1 MEQYE
6 LDNYIF
12 DPDKEEEYLE
22 EGFREDEH
30 LEHVGVSKRD
40 GAKIGS
46 GRYLLGSGEN
56 PYQRLGGLYGEYRK
70 LHNKGYTDGEVAEQ
84 LHMSSGDMRSRL
96 AYYQALKQSRA
107 IRECIDL
114 VDNGM
119 SNLEIAKRMGVSP
132 TTVANYIKASQSVK
146 EAKII
151 STRNALKDKVDSVG
165 WVDVGKGTENWM
177 GIKRTLLD
185 AAVTTLY
192 DEGYELYPDLRV
204 AQGGTGNFTTIKAL
218 AKPGMTKGDVLAD
231 KNNPN
236 ATMAVVK
243 SRDGGET
250 FKKKGPVVGIPL
262 KRVEIRYGD
271 DPVSGKD
278 MDGVIELRR
287 GVPDLDLGKAHY
299 AQVRI
304 AIDGPNA
311 TDKDDK
317 WYAKGMAVYSD
328 DLPDGVDIRVNSNK
342 PREKGY
348 QGALKE
354 QKRRNDSDDP
364 NVPFDTMNPFG
375 TNTKED
381 RYLKRVSN
389 FYEDPKT
396 GEEKQSALNFV
407 NEEGGWDAWD
417 RNLPSQFLGKQPP
430 KLAKQ
435 QLDIDVATRQREFDQ
450 IKQLTNP
457 VLRSKLLYDF
467 ADNCDSAAVHL
478 KAAPLPKQAT
488 KVIIPSKTLKE
499 TEVYAPHL
507 DDGEEVVLVRFPH
520 SGIFE
525 IPRLTVNNKNREAKK
540 RITNAPADAIC
551 INPKT
556 AEQLS
561 GADFDG
567 DTVLCIPTKG
577 HDIRNSKY
585 LDELKN
591 VDLHEKYATTPEE
604 RKNLKIWKKGTER
617 EQTEMGKISNL
628 ITDMTFQ
635 EAPLDHIARAV
646 AHSMVI
652 IDVAKHKLNY
662 KRSEQD
668 YGIRE
673 LQKLYQPKFDEK
685 TGKMRYGGASTL
697 LSRASAKVDVYAVKS
712 YTNINEK
719 GKPWYDP
726 TKPEGAKIKVTDTT
740 MVPDRKKTGVDPVT
754 GKPIYETV
762 GWKQKTRKSTRM
774 METDDAYTLTSGG
787 SKENPGTKTEDVYAT
802 YANKMKSMGNEARK
816 AYLDAERETEKKN
829 PDAAKTY
836 AREVN
841 HLLYQLNEAKK
852 NAPLERRARGLA
864 QAAVEI
870 EKQNAQGGMT
880 KGEYSKRLDKELKRA
895 RDIVGASRY
904 QIQISPKEWEAIQA
918 GAVSKTTQKE
928 LFRFTDADKLR
939 ELAMPKTQKKLTKSF
954 VNMAKSM
961 IDRGYSLKEV
971 AERFDVSPSTISDAI
986 VED

>member
-6 LDNYIF
+6 MDDYVF
-12 DPDKEEEYLE
+12 DPDKEEEFLE
-22 EGFREDEH
+22 GDH

-46 GRYLLGSGEN
+46 GRFPLGSGEQ
-56 PYQRLGGLYGEYRK
+56 PFQRLSGLYGEYRK
-70 LHNKGYTDGEVAEQ
+70 LHNKGYTDGEIAEQ
-84 LHMSSGDMRSRL
+84 LDMSSGDLRSRL

-114 VDNGM
+114 VDKEY
-119 SNLEIAKRMGVSP
+119 SNLEIAKKMGVSP
-132 TTVANYIKASQSVK
+132 TTVANYIKASQKVK

-151 STRNALKDKVDSVG
+151 STRNALKDKIDEVG
-165 WVDVGKGTENWM
+165 WVEIGKGTENWM

-185 AAVTTLY
+185 AAATTLY
-192 DEGYELYPDLRV
+192 DEGYEMYSDLRV
-204 AQGGTGNFTTIKAL
+204 SQGGSGNFTTLKVL
-218 AKPGMTKGDVLAD
+218 AKPGMSRGDVLAD
-231 KNNPN
+231 KGNLN

-243 SRDGGET
+243 SRDGGLT
-250 FKKKGPVVGIPL
+250 YKKKGPVVGIPL
-262 KRVEIRYGD
+262 DRVEIRYAD

-278 MDGVIELRR
+278 MDGIIELRR

-304 AIDGPNA
+304 AVNGPHA
-311 TDKDDK
+311 TDTDDK
-317 WYAKGMAVYSD
+317 WYAKGIAVYAD
-328 DLPDGVDIRVNSNK
+328 DLPDGVDMRVNSNK
-342 PREKGY
+342 VRAKGY
-348 QGALKE
+348 KGALKE
-354 QKRRNDSDDP
+354 QKRLNDSDDP
-364 NVPFDTMNPFG
+364 TVPFDTMNPFG

-381 RYLKRVSN
+381 KYLRRVTN
-389 FYEDPKT
+389 FYTDPKT

-407 NEEGGWDAWD
+407 NEEGGWDTWD
-417 RNLPSQFLGKQPP
+417 RNLPSQFLGKQSP

-435 QLDIDVATRQREFDQ
+435 QLDIDVGTRQREFDQ

-457 VLRSKLLYDF
+457 VLRAKLLYDF
-467 ADNCDSAAVHL
+467 ADNCDSAAVNL
-478 KAAPLPKQAT
+478 KAAPLPRQAT
-488 KVIIPSKTLKE
+488 KVIVPSKSLKE
-499 TEVYAPHL
+499 NEIYAPHL
-507 DDGEEVVLVRFPH
+507 EDGEEVCLVRFPH

-525 IPRLTVNNKNREAKK
+525 IPRLIVNNKNREAKK
-540 RITNAPADAIC
+540 RITATPADAVC

-567 DTVLCIPTKG
+567 DTVLVLPTRN
-577 HDIRNSKY
+577 HDIKSRSY
-585 LDELKN
+585 LDDLKN

-604 RKNLKIWKKGTER
+604 RKNLKIWKKGTQR

-635 EAPLDHIARAV
+635 DAPDDHIARAV

-668 YGIRE
+668 YGIAE
-673 LQKLYQPKFDEK
+673 LKKLYQPKFDEK
-685 TGKMRYGGASTL
+685 TGKMRYGGAATL
-697 LSRASAKVDVYAVKS
+697 LSRASAKVDVDAVKS

-726 TKPEGAKIKVTDTT
+726 TKPEGAKIRMKSTEK
-740 MVPDRKKTGVDPVT
+740 VPDRKKVGEDPET

-762 GWKQKTRKSTRM
+762 GWKDKQRSSTRM

-787 SKENPGTKTEDVYAT
+787 SKEHPGTQTEDVYAT
-802 YANKMKSMGNEARK
+802 YANKMKAMANEARK
-816 AYLDAERETEKKN
+816 AYIAADNEKEKKN
-829 PDAAKTY
+829 PDASKTY
-836 AREVN
+836 AREVK

-852 NAPLERRARGLA
+852 NAPLERRAQGLA
-864 QAAVEI
+864 QSIVEL
-870 EKQNAQGGMT
+870 EKQNNPGGMT
-880 KGEYSKRLDKELKRA
+880 KGEYSKRLDRELKRA

-939 ELAMPKTQKKLTKSF
+939 ELAMPKVQKGLSKSLI
-954 VNMAKSM
+954 NLAKGM
-961 IDRGYSLKEV
+961 RDRGYTLEEIAK
-971 AERFDVSPSTISDAI
+971 RFDVSPSTLSDAFLS
-986 VED
+986 D